1 MSLDIKVTMKFV
13 YRCSIPDDK
22 IMECYG
28 TTDIKKIEAMEMENV
43 NNDFTTYLEGADLQD
58 YSVDVD

>member
-1 MSLDIKVTMKFV
+1 MPLDIKVTMKFV

-28 TTDIKKIEAMEMENV
+28 TTDIKKIEEMEMANV
-43 NNDFTTYLEGADLQD
+43 NDSFPTYLEVAELTEF
-58 YSVDVD
+58 SVDVD